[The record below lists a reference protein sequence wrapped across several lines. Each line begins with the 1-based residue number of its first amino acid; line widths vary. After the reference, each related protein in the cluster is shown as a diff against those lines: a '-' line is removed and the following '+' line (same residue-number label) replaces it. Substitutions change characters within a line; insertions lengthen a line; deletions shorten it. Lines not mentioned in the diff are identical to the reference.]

1 MKIRRILSA
10 VLALCLSL
18 SVFAGCGET
27 AENTDSSAEDTAA
40 AKFEELSQISLDLP
54 TDRVIKVAC
63 VGDSITHGTSDE
75 SRTHPSYPAYLQDI
89 LGNGYEVGNF
99 GLGGTTLMSAFDEN
113 GNATIDAAYMSCE
126 WFDKSKDFAPDVVI
140 IMLGTNDSGAYAYKR
155 FDEHFEKDYQTLINA
170 YKALPSNPKIVVA
183 TSPYLVGV
191 EHTVNEAI
199 APYQRELFTRLEGVD
214 GVVDIYDWSEGR
226 YYLYT
231 DGVHYSPEGYYSLA
245 MEFARNIF
253 GLANGYNTYTVKA
266 VPGAVV
272 QLNKKDTG
280 SIVYTYNAVANS
292 DGIAY
297 CYGTAGDYDIT
308 VRAEDYA
315 RYQGSLSLSESTEI
329 ACEMVAGDHNV
340 VLYRPVTASSDTHEK
355 ALAENVNDRGDATL
369 WQPKENDS
377 TSAWLLF
384 DLGETKEI
392 HGIAIESWFQA
403 YASGYNVQ
411 VSDDGENFTTVA
423 TITDGKGNGYDPH
436 FFDSASGRY
445 VKVNF
450 TKKGYMFNYEIYDLQ
465 IFSNDE
471 RTPSQ
476 LELDIIAA
484 EEAEKAANDAA
495 NNAAETEEPSALPWI
510 IADIAII
517 LVGAVIIVFLLKKKK
532 AD

>member
-1 MKIRRILSA
+1 MKTRRILSL
-10 VLALCLSL
+10 VLALSL
-18 SVFAGCGET
+18 SICILTGWTKSSVN
-27 AENTDSSAEDTAA
+27 AEEAITE
-40 AKFEELSQISLDLP
+40 KFEALSDIKLDLP

-63 VGDSITHGTSDE
+63 VGDSITHGTDD
-75 SRTHPSYPAYLQDI
+75 RTHPSYPAYLQDI
-89 LGNGYEVGNF
+89 LGDGYEVGNF
-99 GLGGTTLMSAFDEN
+99 GVGGTTLMSSDN
-113 GNATIDAAYMSCE
+113 ITAAYTLKEMYQPSL
-126 WFDKSKDFAPDVVI
+126 DFNPDVVI
-140 IMLGTNDSGAYAYKR
+140 IMLGTNDSGAYAFKR
-155 FDEHFEKDYQTLINA
+155 FDQYFDSDYQALINT
-170 YKALPSNPKIVVA
+170 YKALPSNPKIILA

-191 EHTVNEAI
+191 EHTVNEVI
-199 APYQRELFTRLEGVD
+199 VPHQRELFTKLDGVD

-266 VPGAVV
+266 VPGAIV
-272 QLNKKDTG
+272 QLDKKVSG
-280 SIVYTYNAVANS
+280 NIAYTYNTVAGS
-292 DGIAY
+292 DGVAY
-297 CYGTAGDYDIT
+297 CYGTSGDYDIT

-315 RYQGSLSLSESTEI
+315 RYQGSLSLTENTEI
-329 ACEMVAGDHNV
+329 VCEMTAGDHNV

-369 WQPKENDS
+369 WQPKENNAE
-377 TSAWLLF
+377 SAWLLF

-423 TITDGKGNGYDPH
+423 TITDGKGNGYDAH
-436 FFDSASGRY
+436 YFDSASGRY

-450 TKKGYMFNYEIYDLQ
+450 TKKGYMFNYEIFDLQ
-465 IFSNDE
+465 IFSNNE

-484 EEAEKAANDAA
+484 EAEKDKNTDTV
-495 NNAAETEEPSALPWI
+495 TESQKSDALPWI
-510 IADIAII
+510 IADIVI
-517 LVGAVIIVFLLKKKK
+517 LLAGAVIIVFILKRKK
-532 AD
+532 DN